1 MDNNTFSNETILAWL
16 NFFSN
21 GTLIDLEHVKI
32 LDITRKNKNVV
43 PTVEAHRTTLVFTKA
58 GDYDI
63 FYRLWNAGLGDCE
76 VWFNEGNVPIG
87 KIYHKKVSDMINRGI
102 NASAGMLII
111 NKAARNTAKIVL
123 SNELFQKGSIHY
135 VGSEIRSIILNKMTI
150 APQDN
155 ICVISGES
163 IAIEA
168 AMLASEGNV
177 TAVEYSSADRNTLE
191 DNIEHFCLHN
201 INIVDHVDEKTM
213 KDCPVPDVIFMVA
226 SASMDQELDYFIR
239 VNPKVRIVIYT
250 LDFTVAAGIKN
261 TLEPFGIINPEI
273 IQVSVSTLESN
284 NMFKQQPAPWIIS
297 AKVERF
303 LHIV

>member
-43 PTVEAHRTTLVFTKA
+43 PTVEAHKTTLVFTKA
-58 GDYDI
+58 GDDDI

-111 NKAARNTAKIVL
+111 NKAARNTAKIGL

-201 INIVDHVDEKTM
+201 I
-213 KDCPVPDVIFMVA
+213 C
-226 SASMDQELDYFIR
+226 R
-239 VNPKVRIVIYT
+239 
-250 LDFTVAAGIKN
+250 
-261 TLEPFGIINPEI
+261 
-273 IQVSVSTLESN
+273 
-284 NMFKQQPAPWIIS
+284 
-297 AKVERF
+297 
-303 LHIV
+303 

>member
-43 PTVEAHRTTLVFTKA
+43 PTVEAHKTTLVFTKA
-58 GDYDI
+58 GDDDI

-111 NKAARNTAKIVL
+111 NKAARNTAKIGL

-150 APQDN
+150 APLDN
-155 ICVISGES
+155 ICVISGE
-163 IAIEA
+163 
-168 AMLASEGNV
+168 
-177 TAVEYSSADRNTLE
+177 SADRNTLE

-213 KDCPVPDVIFMVA
+213 KDCPVPDVVFMVA

>member
-43 PTVEAHRTTLVFTKA
+43 PTVEAHKTTLVFTKA
-58 GDYDI
+58 GDDDI

-111 NKAARNTAKIVL
+111 NKTARNTAKIGL

-213 KDCPVPDVIFMVA
+213 KDCPVPDVVFMVA

-261 TLEPFGIINPEI
+261 TLEPFGIINP
-273 IQVSVSTLESN
+273 
-284 NMFKQQPAPWIIS
+284 
-297 AKVERF
+297 
-303 LHIV
+303 

>member
-43 PTVEAHRTTLVFTKA
+43 PTVEAHKTTLVFTKA
-58 GDYDI
+58 GDDDI

-76 VWFNEGNVPIG
+76 VWFN
-87 KIYHKKVSDMINRGI
+87 
-102 NASAGMLII
+102 
-111 NKAARNTAKIVL
+111 
-123 SNELFQKGSIHY
+123 
-135 VGSEIRSIILNKMTI
+135 
-150 APQDN
+150 
-155 ICVISGES
+155 
-163 IAIEA
+163 
-168 AMLASEGNV
+168 EGNV

-213 KDCPVPDVIFMVA
+213 KDCPVPDVVFMVA

-297 AKVERF
+297 AKIERF